1 MRFFFA
7 AFPVLLLGL
16 AGTALGEAAPA
27 VLPAV
32 TGCARTSGS
41 ALVVSGT
48 GFLPDVTVQWNSSP
62 LAVTSA
68 GSTAVTA
75 SLPPDAGAADD
86 ATVSVRSG
94 GIVANCVSVAA
105 GSPPQLLSVTPGRI
119 DAGGDAVTLSVQGSG
134 FLPGATIVWSGAPLP
149 TTVLDSGHLTVVVPA
164 RLKDASGAFTLTAVN
179 PDETVS
185 NSLTIAVQPVLVSVQ
200 PNSAPTGQSPVTIVA
215 DGSGFVPS
223 CVLIFDRP
231 GGRLTLATTYAGPST
246 LTAIVPASVMALSVQ
261 AAVLVL
267 DTAAGAFSRSLPFTI
282 GQPPVLTSL
291 SPDSAVAGGTG
302 FTMLA
307 GGTGFLPGA
316 AVKWNSALLPTA
328 FVSDTQLTAGVSP
341 ALIASPGTAS
351 VGVTVPG
358 GISNNRTFS
367 IAPPSKAAVV
377 ASVVNA
383 ASSLPSI
390 APGSLISLYG
400 ANLASSSGAP
410 ASLPAPTS
418 LGGASVSINGQLAP
432 LLYASPAQINAQVP
446 FEIPLGKAMIVVQ
459 TEGGDSAPVSFDITG
474 TAPGIVTGPG
484 GNHALAQNL
493 TDGSWNSPENPARP
507 GQYVA
512 LYVTGQ
518 GLVDYPVATGAPAPA
533 SPLSRPLATAAAT
546 LGGVPT
552 EIQSLG
558 LLPGAVGIA
567 QLTLLVPAIPS
578 GEQSVSLTIGDV
590 AANTTTISVS
600 QD

>member
-1 MRFFFA
+1 MRFFSA

-16 AGTALGEAAPA
+16 TGTALGEAAPA

-48 GFLPDVTVQWNSSP
+48 GFLPDVAVQWNGSP

-68 GSTAVTA
+68 SSTEVTA
-75 SLPPDAGAADD
+75 SLPPDAFTSVD

-94 GIVANCVSVAA
+94 GIVANCVSIAA
-105 GSPPQLLSVTPGRI
+105 GSPLQILSLAPGRI
-119 DAGGDAVTLSVQGSG
+119 DAGGDSVTLAVSGAG
-134 FLPGATIVWSGAPLP
+134 FLPGATLMWAGTPLP
-149 TTVLDSGHLTVVVPA
+149 TTILDSGRLTAVVPA

-185 NSLTIAVQPVLVSVQ
+185 NSVAIMVQPVLASIQPDSV
-200 PNSAPTGQSPVTIVA
+200 PAGQSPLTIVA
-215 DGSGFVPS
+215 NGAGFVPS
-223 CVLIFDRP
+223 GALILDRP
-231 GGRLTLATTYAGPST
+231 GGRLTLSTTYVGPNT
-246 LTAIVPASVMALSVQ
+246 LTAIVPASVLALSVQ
-261 AAVLVL
+261 AAILVF
-267 DTAAGAFSRSLPFTI
+267 DTAAGASSRSLPFTI
-282 GQPPVLTSL
+282 GRPPVLTSL
-291 SPDSAVAGGTG
+291 NPDSAFAGGAG
-302 FTMLA
+302 FTMLI
-307 GGTGFLPGA
+307 GGAGFLSGA
-316 AVKWNSALLPTA
+316 AVRWNSALLPTA
-328 FVSDTQLTAGVSP
+328 FVSDTQLTAAVSP

-358 GISNNRTFS
+358 SISNNRTFS
-367 IAPPSKAAVV
+367 IAAPSKAAVV

-383 ASSLPSI
+383 ASSLPSF
-390 APGSLISLYG
+390 APGSLISVYG
-400 ANLASSSGAP
+400 ANLAAASGAP

-446 FEIPLGKAMIVVQ
+446 FEIPVGKATIVVQ
-459 TEGGDSAPVSFDITG
+459 AQGGDSAPASFAVTA
-474 TAPGIVTGPG
+474 TAPGVVTVPD
-484 GNHALAQNL
+484 GNHALAQNS
-493 TDGSWNSPENPARP
+493 DGSWNSPENPARP
-507 GQYVA
+507 GQYVT

-533 SPLSRPLATAAAT
+533 SPLCRPLAAAVAT

-552 EIQSLG
+552 EIPSLG
-558 LLPGAVGIA
+558 LLPGAVGIS
-567 QLTLLVPAIPS
+567 QLTLVVPAIPS

-590 AANTTTISVS
+590 AANTTTVSVR